1 VCVFVSLTGLN
12 NRSPKAQATCGH
24 HGPANIKSLII
35 SHYHFNGIPTTFC
48 GWLMHLTTLIAHNSK
63 IQKKNWMNSFR
74 FQCPNS
80 RPHLA
85 VNLKSNF
92 KRCSLEHGDGTY
104 PQWQSQC
111 SFPCVEH
118 ETNFHVPTFFLP
130 RWWKSSVHSS
140 CQKGPIHRHCVH
152 TWPRTLTQE
161 SVPLNTCE
169 FLLNYHCW
177 KIVHLFHLFNPT

>member
-1 VCVFVSLTGLN
+1 MCVFVSLTGLN

-118 ETNFHVPTFFLP
+118 ETNFHVPTFFCLGDGKAAYTAVAK
-130 RWWKSSVHSS
+130 R
-140 CQKGPIHRHCVH
+140 
-152 TWPRTLTQE
+152 
-161 SVPLNTCE
+161 VPYIGIAFTPDHAPWLKKVS
-169 FLLNYHCW
+169 H
-177 KIVHLFHLFNPT
+177 